1 VDRITLKRLLPLR
14 HLLLLLVVFTLGACT
29 SMFTSRLGNNLSSAI
44 LNQDDPETV
53 KAGAPAYLL
62 LLDSLIEG
70 SPHDATILIAGAKL
84 YSVYDAVFVED
95 AERAKRLSTK
105 ARNYA
110 RRAMCLKQDALCAV
124 DQGPFTKMLPVL
136 NDSSYEHLPA
146 LYTYALAW
154 ALWIQHHSDNWA
166 AVADLPK
173 IEAMLNRVVELQ
185 DDFEHGQAHL
195 YLGLLHSQRPPALG
209 GKPELAKRHFEKAL
223 HYSQGKDLI
232 VKVEY
237 ARHYGRMMFEQELH
251 DRLLNEVLNAEVV
264 VPGYTLSNVL
274 AQRQARE
281 LLRSS
286 ADYF

>member
-1 VDRITLKRLLPLR
+1 MKHLFPYR
-14 HLLLLLVVFTLGACT
+14 HLLLLMVLTLGGCT
-29 SMFTSRLGNNLSSAI
+29 SMITSRLGNNLSNAI

-70 SPHDATILIAGAKL
+70 NPRDATILIAGARL

-95 AERAKRLSTK
+95 AERGQRLSSK
-105 ARNYA
+105 ARGYA
-110 RRAMCLKQDALCAV
+110 RRAICLKQDALCAV
-124 DQGPFTKMLPVL
+124 DQGPFTEMLPVL
-136 NDSSYEHLPA
+136 GESRYEHLPA

-154 ALWIQHHSDNWA
+154 ALWIQRHSDNWA

-173 IEAMLNRVVELQ
+173 IEAMLNRVVELK
-185 DDFEHGQAHL
+185 DDFEEGQAHL
-195 YLGLLHSQRPPALG
+195 YLGILHSQRPPSLG
-209 GKPELAKRHFEKAL
+209 GKPELARRHFEKAL
-223 HYSQGKDLI
+223 RHSQGRDLMI
-232 VKVEY
+232 KVEY
-237 ARHYGRMMFEQELH
+237 ARHYGRMMFDQALH

-264 VPGYTLSNVL
+264 VPGHTLSNVL

>member
-136 NDSSYEHLPA
+136 NDRRYEHLPA
-146 LYTYALAW
+146 LYTSALAW

>member
-1 VDRITLKRLLPLR
+1 LNHLLPFR
-14 HLLLLLVVFTLGACT
+14 YLLLLLMVFTLGGCT
-29 SMFTSRLGNNLSSAI
+29 SMITSRLGNNLSSAI

-62 LLDSLIEG
+62 LVDSLIEG
-70 SPHDATILIAGAKL
+70 NPKDVAVLIAGAKL
-84 YSVYDAVFVED
+84 YSVYDAIFVED
-95 AERAKRLSTK
+95 VERARRLSSK
-105 ARNYA
+105 AKNYA

-124 DQGPFTKMLPVL
+124 DQGPFTAMLPVL
-136 NDSSYEHLPA
+136 GETRYEHLPA
-146 LYTYALAW
+146 LYTYALVW

-173 IEAMLNRVVELQ
+173 IEAMLNRVVELK
-185 DDFEHGQAHL
+185 DDFEQGQAHL
-195 YLGLLHSQRPPALG
+195 YLGILHAQRPPALG
-209 GKPELAKRHFEKAL
+209 GNPKLARRHFEKAL
-223 HYSQGKDLI
+223 HHSQGKDLM

-237 ARHYGRMMFEQELH
+237 AKRYGRMMFDQELH

-264 VPGYTLSNVL
+264 VPGHTLSNVL

-281 LLRSS
+281 LLQSS

>member
-1 VDRITLKRLLPLR
+1 V
-14 HLLLLLVVFTLGACT
+14 LLLSLLTLGACT
-29 SMFTSRLGNNLSSAI
+29 SMITSRLGNNLSSAI

-62 LLDSLIEG
+62 LIDSLIEG
-70 SPHDATILIAGAKL
+70 DPQNVAILIAGAKL

-95 AERAKRLSTK
+95 TERAQRMSSK
-105 ARNYA
+105 AKNYA
-110 RRAMCLKQDALCAV
+110 RRAMCLKRDALCAV
-124 DQGPFTKMLPVL
+124 DQGPFTQMLPAL
-136 NDSSYEHLPA
+136 GETRYEDLPA

-154 ALWIQHHSDNWA
+154 ALWIQNHSDDWA

-173 IEAMLNRVVELQ
+173 IEAMLNRVVELKE
-185 DDFEHGQAHL
+185 DFEHGQTHL
-195 YLGLLHSQRPPALG
+195 YLGILHSQRPPALG
-209 GKPELAKRHFEKAL
+209 GKPELAREHFEKAL
-223 HYSQGKDLI
+223 RYSQGQDLM

-237 ARHYGRMMFEQELH
+237 AKRYGRMMFEQELH
-251 DRLLNEVLNAEVV
+251 DRLLNEVLSADVV

-281 LLRSS
+281 LLQSS